1 MPKQKKIPVRTC
13 IACRE
18 EKPKKEML
26 RIVKNAAGEISVDF
40 SGKLPGRG
48 AYICNSEAC
57 VKRLCKYKLLHK
69 TFSQDVSQEVY
80 ARIEE
85 EILGAT

>member
-1 MPKQKKIPVRTC
+1 MPKIRKTPMRTC

-26 RIVKNAAGEISVDF
+26 RVVKNAAGEIRLDF

-48 AYICNSEAC
+48 AYICNSADC
-57 VKRLCKYKLLHK
+57 VKKLRKYRLLNK
-69 TFSQDVSQEVY
+69 TFSADVPEEVY

-85 EILGAT
+85 EFLGDE

>member
-1 MPKQKKIPVRTC
+1 MQMPKKIPMRTC

-26 RIVKNAAGEISVDF
+26 RIVKNAAGEIRLDF
-40 SGKLPGRG
+40 SGKLAGRG

-57 VKRLCKYKLLHK
+57 VKKLGKYKLLHK
-69 TFSQDVSQEVY
+69 AFSADVSADIY
-80 ARIEE
+80 RAIEE
-85 EILGAT
+85 EFLGGK

>member
-1 MPKQKKIPVRTC
+1 MAAPKKIPMRTC

-26 RIVKNAAGEISVDF
+26 RVVRNAAGEIRLDF

-48 AYICNSEAC
+48 AYVCGCEAC
-57 VKRLCKYKLLHK
+57 IRKLRKYRLLNK
-69 TFSQDVSQEVY
+69 TFSADVSDEVY
-80 ARIEE
+80 SAIEE
-85 EILGAT
+85 EFLGAK

>member
-1 MPKQKKIPVRTC
+1 MPPKKIPVRTC

-26 RIVKNAAGEISVDF
+26 RIVRSAQGEIRLDF

-48 AYICNSEAC
+48 AYVCGSEAC
-57 VKRLCKYKLLHK
+57 IKKLRKYRLLNK
-69 TFSQDVSQEVY
+69 TFSADVGEDVY
-80 ARIEE
+80 AAIEE
-85 EILGAT
+85 EFGAK